1 MDDNLSTEEIVEIA
15 ARVASEATMERLKKE
30 REKKIVIFYDRRLH
44 NTQLLLS
51 NYRMLAA
58 YVEEAVYTP
67 TPEDENAIDI
77 LDCMCAEAWKTEDV
91 EIESIKRSVART
103 HILMEHVT
111 SMLELYHTYCNQ
123 SSHSEDRRRWR
134 VISGMYIENPE
145 KTVTRLSKQEHCDTR
160 TIQRDIKFATEKL
173 SALFFGLDGLEKRN
187 GRPCSESDVAN
198 VSLTCHK

>member
-1 MDDNLSTEEIVEIA
+1 MDKNLTEEEIVKLA
-15 ARVASEATMERLKKE
+15 AKAASKATMERLEKE
-30 REKKIVIFYDRRLH
+30 RQKEKETRYDRRLH
-44 NTQLLLS
+44 NTKLLLR

-77 LDCMCAEAWKTEDV
+77 LDCMCAESWKTEDV

-111 SMLELYHTYCNQ
+111 SMLELYHTFCDQ
-123 SSHSEDRRRWR
+123 SPRPEDRRRWR
-134 VISGMYIENPE
+134 VISGIYIESPE
-145 KTVTRLSKQEHCDTR
+145 KTFYQLSQEENCDTR

-173 SALFFGLDGLEKRN
+173 SALFFGLDGLESRDD
-187 GRPCSESDVAN
+187 RQR
-198 VSLTCHK
+198 